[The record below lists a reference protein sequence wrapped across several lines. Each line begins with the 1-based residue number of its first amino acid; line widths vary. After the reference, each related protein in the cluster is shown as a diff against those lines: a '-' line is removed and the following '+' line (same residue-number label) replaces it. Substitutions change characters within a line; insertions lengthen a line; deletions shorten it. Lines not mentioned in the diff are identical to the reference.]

1 MNFKDSGI
9 IIAKKPLKES
19 MFMLSVF
26 TKHYGLYSGVVRGSL
41 KKSASNYSEG
51 NLVDFFWQARLHEH
65 VGTAK
70 CEVIKS
76 YSGVLISNKA
86 KLYAFN
92 SIVSLIK
99 AAFHEREPHN
109 NFFPVF
115 ESYMQKSINSFSLR
129 DYIKLELSILN
140 ESGYGLQLDECAAT
154 GETFELCYVSP
165 KSGKA
170 VSRQAGLPY
179 ADKLLQL
186 PKFFSDPKIE
196 ITHEEIKQA
205 FDLTSY
211 FFDRYFLQNSKRLQA
226 RQVFIEYILST
237 FKNLNES

>member
-1 MNFKDSGI
+1 
-9 IIAKKPLKES
+9 
-19 MFMLSVF
+19 MLSVF
-26 TKHYGLYSGVVRGSL
+26 TKQHGLYSGVVRGSL
-41 KKSASNYSEG
+41 KKSTAHYSEG

-70 CEVIKS
+70 CEIIKS
-76 YSGVLISNKA
+76 YSGVLIGSKT

-109 NFFPVF
+109 NFFPEF
-115 ESYMQKSINSFSLR
+115 ENYLQKSINSFHIT
-129 DYIKLELSILN
+129 DYIHLELSILN

-154 GETFELCYVSP
+154 GSTADLCFVSP

-179 ADKLLQL
+179 LDKLLHL
-186 PKFFSDPKIE
+186 PKFLSDSSFE
-196 ITHEEIKQA
+196 ITKDQIKQA

-211 FFDRYFLQNSKRLQA
+211 FFDRYFLHNSKQLQA
-226 RQVFIEYILST
+226 RNLFIEHVQSLY
-237 FKNLNES
+237 NL

>member
-1 MNFKDSGI
+1 MNFKDIGI

-26 TKHYGLYSGVVRGSL
+26 TKHHGLYSSVVRSSH
-41 KKSASNYSEG
+41 KKSIAHHSEG
-51 NLVDFFWQARLHEH
+51 NLIDFMWQARLHEH

-76 YSGVLISNKA
+76 YSGVLISNKT

-109 NFFPVF
+109 NFFPEF
-115 ESYMQKSINSFSLR
+115 EDYLQESIKDFNIMN
-129 DYIKLELSILN
+129 YIRLELAILN

-154 GETFELCYVSP
+154 GSKADLHYVSP

-170 VSRQAGLPY
+170 VSKQAGLSFQ
-179 ADKLLQL
+179 DKLLYL
-186 PKFFSDPKIE
+186 PKFLSDSGVE
-196 ITHEEIKQA
+196 ANHEQIKQA

-211 FFDRYFLQNSKRLQA
+211 FFDRYFSLNSKQLQA
-226 RQVFIEYILST
+226 RNLFIEHIKSLYNSVDQ
-237 FKNLNES
+237 